1 MKKLGHRQPVYIFE
15 GIAIRKQ
22 TARQRHAHSL
32 TNVGKIAFENAC
44 AYSALYDFCFN
55 MSSLIYAA
63 VTDMTTITMTTWS
76 TKSSIRRTP
85 IHAVYLQLSPAT

>member
-22 TARQRHAHSL
+22 IARQRHAHSL

-44 AYSALYDFCFN
+44 NRLAPILPFMIF
-55 MSSLIYAA
+55 
-63 VTDMTTITMTTWS
+63 VS
-76 TKSSIRRTP
+76 TCLR
-85 IHAVYLQLSPAT
+85 